1 MVLCVQDIICLVEEH
16 GEASPAFVMERPSL
30 SLALLVV
37 WEVFSIIRDLKSE
50 GTTILIIEQNANAAL
65 RCAEQAYVLVMFR
78 Y

>member
-1 MVLCVQDIICLVEEH
+1 
-16 GEASPAFVMERPSL
+16 MERPSL